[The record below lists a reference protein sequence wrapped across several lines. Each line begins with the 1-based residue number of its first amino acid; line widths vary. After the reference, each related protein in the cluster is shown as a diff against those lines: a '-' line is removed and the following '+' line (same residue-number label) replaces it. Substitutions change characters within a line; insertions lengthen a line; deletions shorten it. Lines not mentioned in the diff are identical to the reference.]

1 MATLLQAKNINK
13 SYGALKV
20 LSDVSLTIDKGTFIA
35 IVGPS
40 GAGKSTL
47 LHLLGTLDK
56 PDSGSITIN
65 GHQIEQL
72 SSNKQ
77 AQFRNKHLG
86 FVFQSHHLLPEFTA
100 LENVAMPLW
109 ISGMEKA
116 KAEKEASEVL
126 KIVGLSHRLKH
137 KPTEL
142 SGGEQQRVAIARAV
156 VRKPEVIFADEPT
169 GNLDTETAKEI
180 NQLFLAL
187 VEQHNITLVIVTHN
201 ETLASLAHRVLH
213 MKDGVIVNDEAI
225 GLKLAPTNNN

>member
-1 MATLLQAKNINK
+1 MATLLQAKNIEK

-20 LSDVSLTIDKGTFIA
+20 LRDVSLTVEKGAFVA

-47 LHLLGTLDK
+47 LHLLGILDT
-56 PDSGSITIN
+56 PDKGSITIN
-65 GHQIEQL
+65 GQQIEQL
-72 SSNKQ
+72 NSTKQ
-77 AQFRNKHLG
+77 AEFRNKHLG

-109 ISGMEKA
+109 IAGEEKA
-116 KAEKEASEVL
+116 KAEKEASEIL
-126 KIVGLSHRLKH
+126 KIVGLGHRLQH

-156 VRKPEVIFADEPT
+156 AQKPEVIFADEPT

-180 NQLFLAL
+180 NQLFLEL
-187 VEQHNITLVIVTHN
+187 VDKYQITLVIVTHN
-201 ETLASLAHRVLH
+201 ETLAGLAHRVLH
-213 MKDGVIVNDEAI
+213 MKDGQIINDEI
-225 GLKLAPTNNN
+225 MSIVSSVKSN